1 MGQGSD
7 PLSRHAYDAEVS
19 PVDAD
24 TAYAARA
31 DGDDDYQ
38 ATTQQIEAEIEQT
51 RMEMS
56 QTINAIQE
64 RLSPQHLAE
73 QAKDAVYDAT
83 IGTAKGVGYNMI
95 ETIKQNPLPAAIA
108 ALSIGWLFRK
118 SANAN
123 NQNWSDQRSYRGY
136 QPQRFQPYD
145 QYGYDQYGYE
155 ARSRPAAYTYYGE
168 DADAGLTDR
177 VGQKAEDVKHRVQDV
192 ASNVKDQAQD
202 MAGNVKDQAQHLT
215 HEAREQVEYYGEQ
228 AREQVGEARDWLQHQ
243 MYENPIAIGAVALAI
258 GTAVGLSLPATP
270 VENRVLG
277 EARDSLVEKVQ
288 ETASETIDKV
298 QSVAQQATSAASD
311 AVKLEAREQG
321 LSK

>member
-24 TAYAARA
+24 TAYAARQP
-31 DGDDDYQ
+31 GDDDYE

-51 RMEMS
+51 RVEMS

-73 QAKDAVYDAT
+73 QAKEAVYDAT

-118 SANAN
+118 SANNN
-123 NQNWSDQRSYRGY
+123 NQNWSGQRAYAAY
-136 QPQRFQPYD
+136 QPPRYQPYD
-145 QYGYDQYGYE
+145 QYGYDQYGYD
-155 ARSRPAAYTYYGE
+155 ARYRPAAYYGDQSE
-168 DADAGLTDR
+168 PGLTDR
-177 VGQKAEDVKHRVQDV
+177 VGQKADDVKHRVQNV
-192 ASNVKDQAQD
+192 AGNVVDQAQNV
-202 MAGNVKDQAQHLT
+202 AGNVVGQAQHLT
-215 HEAREQVEYYGEQ
+215 HEAREQVGYYGEQ
-228 AREQVGEARDWLQHQ
+228 AMEQVGEARDWLQHQ

-258 GTAVGLSLPATP
+258 GTAVGLSLPVTP
-270 VENRVLG
+270 VENRVMG
-277 EARDSLVEKVQ
+277 EARDNLVEKVQ
-288 ETASETIDKV
+288 ETAAETMDKV
-298 QSVAQQATSAASD
+298 QSVAQQATDAATD

>member
-24 TAYAARA
+24 AAYAARQS
-31 DGDDDYQ
+31 GDDDYE

-118 SANAN
+118 SANTN
-123 NQNWSDQRSYRGY
+123 NQDWSRQRGY

-145 QYGYDQYGYE
+145 QYGYDQYGYD
-155 ARSRPAAYTYYGE
+155 ARYRPTAYYGDQSE
-168 DADAGLTDR
+168 PGLTDR
-177 VGQKAEDVKHRVQDV
+177 VGQKAGEVKHRVQD
-192 ASNVKDQAQD
+192 AAGNVVDQAQD
-202 MAGNVKDQAQHLT
+202 IAGNVADQAQHLT

-228 AREQVGEARDWLQHQ
+228 AMEQVGEARDWLQHQ

-270 VENRVLG
+270 VENRVMG

-298 QSVAQQATSAASD
+298 QSVAQEATSAASD
-311 AVKLEAREQG
+311 AVKLQAREQG